1 MEKYLILEW
10 EKNKNENKRTKKN
23 PKEKKK
29 KNEMSVEHLIV
40 PESKEMLKK
49 KDGGMPEADVKELL
63 MAKTKTIH
71 STGS

>member
-1 MEKYLILEW
+1 
-10 EKNKNENKRTKKN
+10 
-23 PKEKKK
+23 
-29 KNEMSVEHLIV
+29 MSVEHLIV